1 MHRLFVKEIKGFLHS
16 LTGYIVMGV
25 FLGLTGLFL
34 WVFPLADNILD
45 RGFADING
53 LFNIAPI
60 VFLLLIPAITMRSFA
75 EERKTGTI
83 ELLLTY
89 PLSDMKILLAKYF
102 ASVVLIIVSLIPT
115 LLYFITVYFLGYP
128 KGNLDM
134 GAMWGSY
141 IGLLFLGS
149 VFAAVGVFVSTM
161 TDSQITSFIF
171 SVLLCFLLWLAFDFI
186 YSFHVFGNFGYVV
199 KSLGISHHY
208 ASISRGVVDSRDI
221 LYFLS
226 VIVLFLFM
234 ARLRLQSRNW

>member
-1 MHRLFVKEIKGFLHS
+1 MHRLFIKEIKGFLNS

-34 WVFPLADNILD
+34 WVFPLADNILE

-53 LFNIAPI
+53 LFNIAPV
-60 VFLLLIPAITMRSFA
+60 VFLLLVPAITMRSFA
-75 EERKTGTI
+75 EERKTGTM

-89 PLSDMKILLAKYF
+89 PLSDMKILLAKYA
-102 ASVVLIIVSLIPT
+102 ASVALLIISLVPT
-115 LLYFITVYFLGYP
+115 LLYFITVYYLGYP
-128 KGNLDM
+128 KGNIDM

-141 IGLLFLGS
+141 IGLLFLGA
-149 VFAAVGVFVSTM
+149 VFAAVGIFVSSM
-161 TDSQITSFIF
+161 TDSQITAFVF

-186 YSFHVFGNFGYVV
+186 YSFHIFGNFGYVI
-199 KSLGISHHY
+199 KNLGISHHY

-226 VIVLFLFM
+226 VIVLFLYM

>member
-115 LLYFITVYFLGYP
+115 LLYFITVYFLGYT

-186 YSFHVFGNFGYVV
+186 YSFHVFGNLGYVV